1 MRPCGIPRMFIYVP
15 NTFQHT
21 QEPSGTIR
29 ERSGAAQAAPDRM
42 LTMSDYFFRFGQE
55 GYLDLYRDP
64 CVKDQLRKW
73 RSVGGS
79 AMAPNGQTYSD
90 WIVLLRGK
98 YFLRDINIPLNAKHV
113 LLRFRAISSI
123 GP

>member
-1 MRPCGIPRMFIYVP
+1 MPVP
-15 NTFQHT
+15 AILIIA
-21 QEPSGTIR
+21 PS
-29 ERSGAAQAAPDRM
+29 RM
-42 LTMSDYFFRFGQE
+42 LTMSNYFFRFGQ
-55 GYLDLYRDP
+55 GGTSICTGSP
-64 CVKDQLRKW
+64 VVKGELRICQLA
-73 RSVGGS
+73 GGS